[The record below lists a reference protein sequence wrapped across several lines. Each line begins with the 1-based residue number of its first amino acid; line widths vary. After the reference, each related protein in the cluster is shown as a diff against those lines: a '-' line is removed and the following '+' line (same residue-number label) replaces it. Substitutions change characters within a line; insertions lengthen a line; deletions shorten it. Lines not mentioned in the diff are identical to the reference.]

1 VRTVSPGRRAAAL
14 AVALALTAGTAAAC
28 GSAHAARADPALPY
42 HLSSRDI
49 HWLNMA
55 HQADQAEIQAGQ
67 YAQSNTTD
75 AGIRSA
81 GATMIR
87 DHTALDIKL
96 AGLASKLHI
105 ALVQYLTDQQ
115 IQLGDRLSSERGF
128 TFDDD
133 FIAAMLAGHHQMI
146 AATEAEIRQGSSP
159 QVVALARQALPV
171 LDDHLKIMRAVASS
185 G

>member
-1 VRTVSPGRRAAAL
+1 MTVSPGRRAAGL
-14 AVALALTAGTAAAC
+14 AVVLALTSGTAAAC
-28 GSAHAARADPALPY
+28 SGAQAARMDPASPY

-49 HWLNMA
+49 NWLDVA
-55 HQADQAEIQAGQ
+55 HQANQAEIQAGQ
-67 YAQSNTTD
+67 YAETNTSTAD
-75 AGIRSA
+75 IRSA
-81 GATMIR
+81 GAAMIR

-96 AGLASKLHI
+96 VGLANKLNVG
-105 ALVQYLTDQQ
+105 LPQYLTDQQ
-115 IQLGDRLSSERGF
+115 VMAGDRLSSELGF

-133 FIAAMLAGHHQMI
+133 FLGTMLTGHHQLI

-171 LDDHLKIMRAVASS
+171 LEKHLMMLRAAASS